1 MSISLM
7 NFIGGINVYVTS
19 PSHLIICS
27 AQSVPGLVGVV
38 RRGSSMSSFI
48 GAETFYIT
56 VMLLQ
61 SPRCPGWGSVVLLF
75 PCRVP
80 GEVVF
85 KLWQLWSCFQ
95 VGSIVI
101 NLNNWLKNW
110 VLDHIRSKEG
120 LIKLRR
126 GNNRFSTVFFE
137 FSLSNN
143 IYNIYVC
150 NGDDQWCVDKWW

>member
-1 MSISLM
+1 M

-38 RRGSSMSSFI
+38 RRGDSRSSLI
-48 GAETFYIT
+48 GAETFFIT

-80 GEVVF
+80 WEVVF

-120 LIKLRR
+120 GATID
-126 GNNRFSTVFFE
+126 
-137 FSLSNN
+137 SLLYFLSFHYPTISVISMYAMEMTND
-143 IYNIYVC
+143 V
-150 NGDDQWCVDKWW
+150 